1 MSLSYFQMF
10 SLKTAVFELSFWV
23 HTDPV
28 LQVKATLTC
37 LYRLRPANHCSK
49 VAAQKCTDYSLISI
63 EADRE

>member
-49 VAAQKCTDYSLISI
+49 VAALTT
-63 EADRE
+63 A